1 MNKGSSVS
9 GPSLTVTPLSLP
21 GLTLL
26 EPKRLGDARGYF
38 SETYNRRTFES
49 AGLSADF
56 VQDNQ
61 SLSAPVGTLRGLHF
75 QTPPFAQIKLIRVLR
90 GAILDVC
97 VDIRHGSPTFG
108 RHIGVTLSA
117 QNGQQ
122 LWVPEGFAH
131 GFCTLEPDTEVLYKV
146 SQYYAPDHDKG
157 LLWYDPQLGIAWP
170 LQNGVTPVLS
180 DKDQAHPPL
189 SALPAVFEY
198 SPEGQ

>member
-1 MNKGSSVS
+1 MSKPEPVSV
-9 GPSLTVTPLSLP
+9 PSLKVTPLSLP

-26 EPKRLGDARGYF
+26 VPKRHGDARGYF

-49 AGLSADF
+49 AGLNADF

-61 SLSAPVGTLRGLHF
+61 SLSAQAGTLRGLHF
-75 QTPPFAQIKLIRVLR
+75 QIPPFAQIKLIRVLR
-90 GAILDVC
+90 GAIWDVC

-108 RHIGVTLSA
+108 QQVGVTLSA
-117 QNGQQ
+117 QNGHQ

-131 GFCTLEPDTEVLYKV
+131 GFCTLESDTEVLYKV

-157 LLWYDPQLGIAWP
+157 LAWDDPALGIDWP

-189 SALPAVFEY
+189 SALPTFFEY
-198 SPEGQ
+198 SPKDQ